1 MRSVLFVLNYFNDVD
16 HTASLMERLV
26 LQNSRVILLCLTGY
40 RLENDPRVQHLLQH
54 REVRVLSLRLL
65 PRTSG
70 TSNEKTGSL
79 SFGKKL
85 FRELVFNR
93 LLAILILLRFSITH
107 CVFTWGRPR
116 AKGFQRHLF
125 AAAKALGRATY
136 CLPHG
141 QNIYTNYD
149 VNTFLRKR
157 FDNGEGWPDFS
168 PRDEF
173 DRYIVQTAR
182 HKTMLIDWGM
192 SEAKVHALGSLRFDE
207 KWVSKNASLY
217 APISVHEKEGRR
229 FKIVFFLPHW
239 RYNVDKQ
246 ATVDLIEAIGMI
258 PQIILAVKGH
268 TRGDSID
275 NEHRDRLARAPN
287 LILESPHDSTPL
299 IDWADL
305 IVNFGSSIALEAIVK
320 GKLVMN
326 PSYLHDNQTVFDNT
340 KPVITTGSMEETIAT
355 TQTLVGQDEYPKLT
369 TDAQELLQ
377 EEVYAGRSSFDVA
390 QHYVEQLFYTLN
402 SKPNKL
408 FRRG

>member
-16 HTASLMERLV
+16 HTASLMEKLA
-26 LQNSRVILLCLTGY
+26 LNDTRVILLCLTGY
-40 RLENDPRVQHLLQH
+40 RLEDDRRVQHLLRQPMFQ
-54 REVRVLSLRLL
+54 VLPLRLL

-70 TSNEKTGSL
+70 TSNQQTGSL
-79 SFGKKL
+79 SFAQKL

-93 LLAILILLRFSITH
+93 LFAALILFRFSITH

-125 AAAKALGRATY
+125 AAAKASGKPTY

-157 FDNGEGWPDFS
+157 VETGEGWPDFA

-173 DRYIVQTAR
+173 DRYIVQTPR
-182 HKTMLIDWGM
+182 HRRMLIDWGM
-192 SEAKVHALGSLRFDE
+192 SETKVHALGSLRFDE
-207 KWVSKNASLY
+207 KWIRTNASLY
-217 APISVHEKEGRR
+217 APISIHEEEGRR
-229 FKIVFFLPHW
+229 FKVVFFLPHW
-239 RYNVDKQ
+239 RYNVDKR
-246 ATVDLIEAIGMI
+246 ATVDLIEAMAMI
-258 PQIILAVKGH
+258 PDAILVIKGH

-275 NEHRDRLARAPN
+275 NEHRDRLACVPN

-299 IDWADL
+299 IGWADL
-305 IVNFGSSIALEAIVK
+305 IVNFGSSIAIEAIVR

-340 KPVITTGSMEETIAT
+340 TPVITTGSIGETIAT
-355 TQTLVGQDEYPKLT
+355 TQTLTGQDVYSRSTIL
-369 TDAQELLQ
+369 AQEFLQ
-377 EEVYAGRSSFDVA
+377 EEVYAGHSSLDVA
-390 QHYVEQLFYTLN
+390 QHYVGELFCSLN
-402 SKPNKL
+402 PKPN
-408 FRRG
+408 